1 MYSFGMERSDMMEN
15 GSVLFERPR
24 FAVTIV
30 LLLALL
36 VLAVGDVAAWGHVVP
51 NGSTVVSGP

>member
-1 MYSFGMERSDMMEN
+1 MMEKD
-15 GSVLFERPR
+15 SVLFQRPR
-24 FAVTIV
+24 LAVTLV

-36 VLAVGDVAAWGHVVP
+36 FLAVGDVAAWGHAFP